1 MSISNAPLLA
11 ADANFFTQMVE
22 RQNDLQTVTHKV
34 RLCRL
39 KLGAVLNRLEN
50 YHLEPDALKLVG
62 DRTDEISNEI
72 RLLIESL
79 QRLLDD

>member
-1 MSISNAPLLA
+1 MSIRNAPLPA
-11 ADANFFTQMVE
+11 TDTHFFTQMVE
-22 RQNDLQTVTHKV
+22 RQTDLQTVTQKV

-50 YHLEPDALKLVG
+50 YKLEPDALKLVN

-72 RLLIESL
+72 RLLIEML